1 METFRYGSFETN
13 SSSEHTMT
21 YCSDPRT
28 ADELPELAENG
39 NLEIEIKHFWHC
51 GGEGCETSD
60 LRDII
65 EYLYMLAANAGTVDI
80 YPGTPEES
88 FAAYEDQIRSLYEF
102 FGKEPP
108 KHVTAYFLDVNDQRH
123 EYRNNGSLYEFP
135 VFVNGLKENEG
146 YEIFM
151 DGHDY
156 FESPEDFHKEFYPNH
171 KGALDKGVWAKHCI
185 GIACGLSWCP
195 YTHSANYF
203 YDCYDENDDNRTAWD
218 LLTTKSTLE
227 FIHT

>member
-88 FAAYEDQIRSLYEF
+88 FAAYEDQIRSLYKF
-102 FGKEPP
+102 FDTSLLI
-108 KHVTAYFLDVNDQRH
+108 VI
-123 EYRNNGSLYEFP
+123 GS
-135 VFVNGLKENEG
+135 
-146 YEIFM
+146 
-151 DGHDY
+151 
-156 FESPEDFHKEFYPNH
+156 
-171 KGALDKGVWAKHCI
+171 
-185 GIACGLSWCP
+185 
-195 YTHSANYF
+195 T
-203 YDCYDENDDNRTAWD
+203 
-218 LLTTKSTLE
+218 
-227 FIHT
+227 